1 MHPDVF
7 IINETLIVNF
17 LNDQKSISEIIF
29 YVNLS
34 LNNIILYS
42 FDFFIFKPKLLKE
55 KVVYKRKNEVLEH
68 KSFTFVPKFIR
79 KLIIK
84 RYA

>member
-1 MHPDVF
+1 M
-7 IINETLIVNF
+7 L
-17 LNDQKSISEIIF
+17 
-29 YVNLS
+29 
-34 LNNIILYS
+34 
-42 FDFFIFKPKLLKE
+42 PKLLKE
-55 KVVYKRKNEVLEH
+55 KVVYKRKKEVLEH